1 MVWSHHIIYMLNG
14 DSGESRNET
23 SDHERYFIDDPI
35 RRKSEFLLQIFDQV
49 KYKGVTVPPR
59 QLDHN
64 QDFYWHSAVTT
75 QG

>member
-35 RRKSEFLLQIFDQV
+35 RRKANSCCRYLIKLNIRV
-49 KYKGVTVPPR
+49 
-59 QLDHN
+59 
-64 QDFYWHSAVTT
+64 
-75 QG
+75 